1 MKEYLST
8 LKREFYNDD
17 NDYNHQIKLY
27 EEKQDEIESWFTSD
41 DSYVALFAYKL
52 AIVKYAVA
60 LIKTGRY
67 KEAESYLTKIEPK
80 FRAYSHSEDKQK
92 LLEIFQY
99 YLAYSHY
106 TTGNYSKAK
115 KAFERLLE
123 CKPDVE
129 AYKTAWKENE
139 RKITRKNA
147 NIFLLVGLIIAV
159 LGWFGE
165 MNMLGNELSNYSA
178 PLLYGGM
185 TIIVFGEIYRYF
197 RKNKLV

>member
-8 LKREFYNDD
+8 LKREFYNDE
-17 NDYNHQIKLY
+17 NDYTHHIDLY
-27 EEKQDEIESWFTSD
+27 EEKQDEIESWFTD
-41 DSYVALFAYKL
+41 EDSYVALFAFKL
-52 AIVKYAVA
+52 AIIKYAVA

-67 KEAESYLTKIEPK
+67 NEAETYLTKIETK

-92 LLEIFQY
+92 LLEFFQY

-106 TTGNYSKAK
+106 TTGNFAKSK

-139 RKITRKNA
+139 RKITKKNA
-147 NIFLLVGLIIAV
+147 NAFMLIGLILAIV
-159 LGWFGE
+159 GWVTD
-165 MNMLGNELSNYSA
+165 MNTDAHAMRY
-178 PLLYGGM
+178 LLYAGIAIIGVGGVYSY
-185 TIIVFGEIYRYF
+185 IRNI
-197 RKNKLV
+197 KLK